1 MLFDQM
7 TKIKDR
13 VRYLLEQYPAL
24 RDDDT
29 RLYATYISFEMGGK
43 EELLKMSGYALLTEI
58 AKGEITHFES
68 VRRVRSK
75 LQEQD
80 ETLRGEKYAERHRQ
94 ADVTKNQIK
103 DL

>member
-29 RLYATYISFEMGGK
+29 RRYATYLSFQLGGK
-43 EELLKMSGYALLTEI
+43 QLLVDMS
-58 AKGEITHFES
+58 
-68 VRRVRSK
+68 
-75 LQEQD
+75 
-80 ETLRGEKYAERHRQ
+80 
-94 ADVTKNQIK
+94 
-103 DL
+103 

>member
-1 MLFDQM
+1 MLFDEM
-7 TKIKDR
+7 KKIKDR
-13 VRYLLEQYPAL
+13 VRFLLEKYPEL

-29 RLYATYISFEMGGK
+29 RLYATYISFQLGGK
-43 EELLKMSGYALLTEI
+43 NKLMEISGYNLLIKI
-58 AKGEITHFES
+58 AQNEVSHFES

-80 ETLRGEKYAERHRQ
+80 ATLRGERYLERQRQ
-94 ADVTKNQIK
+94 AGVTRNQIK

>member
-29 RLYATYISFEMGGK
+29 RLYATYLSFQLGGK
-43 EELLKMSGYALLTEI
+43 QQLVDMSGYDLLTKI
-58 AKGEITHFES
+58 ANGDLTHFES
-68 VRRVRSK
+68 VRRVRTK

-94 ADVTKNQIK
+94 ADVTRNQIK